1 MAAEAHFVGPVERL
15 LFMKT
20 IPALR
25 GVDIELLATVAR
37 SLEEQSY
44 DRGETIFRRGEL
56 ADRMCVVVSG
66 RIEQTHAGQ
75 PFVIAAPG
83 DNVGI
88 LHALADS
95 DELDAIA
102 EVDTLVLE
110 HPMDR
115 FFDLYEEHFPLL
127 QNSIVQLAR
136 FQRSLLEHVADG
148 TVRSAWDARQVMDIP
163 NRDLDVVERLVLMS
177 RGEVF
182 RNIGVGA
189 LALMAQA
196 LRQER
201 FPKGTRLWQRS
212 DAGGDFHVILE
223 GEIEARWP
231 GGSFRARPGYPLGSV
246 ETLAR
251 NPRWYDA
258 VALTD
263 VVTLRGDH
271 EILFDVLEDDFD
283 VAMDFVSSMARGILA
298 STSQLA
304 AKIGPLDGQAQFF
317 LGANDRANPDEAESV
332 SANPLSF
339 LDQPQ

>member
-1 MAAEAHFVGPVERL
+1 MATEAHFVGPVDRL

-20 IPALR
+20 IPTLR
-25 GVDIELLATVAR
+25 GIDTELLAAVAR
-37 SLEEQSY
+37 SLEERSY
-44 DRGETIFRRGEL
+44 ARGETIFRRGEL
-56 ADRMCVVVSG
+56 PDRMCVVVSG
-66 RIEQTHAGQ
+66 RIAQTHADQ
-75 PFVIAAPG
+75 AFVIAAPG

-88 LHALADS
+88 LHALANS
-95 DELDAIA
+95 DELDAVA

-110 HPMDR
+110 HAMDR

-136 FQRSLLEHVADG
+136 YQRALLEHVADG
-148 TVRSAWDARQVMDIP
+148 SVRSAWDARQIMDIP
-163 NRDLDVVERLVLMS
+163 DRDLDVVERLVLLN

-201 FPKGTRLWQRS
+201 YPKGSQLWQRG
-212 DAGGDFHVILE
+212 DAAEDFHLILD
-223 GEIEARWP
+223 GEVEARWP
-231 GGSFRARPGYPLGSV
+231 GGSFRSRPGYPLGSV

-258 VALTD
+258 VALSD

-298 STSQLA
+298 NTAQLA
-304 AKIGPLDGQAQFF
+304 AKIGPIEGQAQFL
-317 LGANDRANPDEAESV
+317 LGANSQANSDEAESV